1 MSFNL
6 RMWRN
11 AAWRSMAAVVGAAAL
26 ASCGGGQ
33 QVVKFAPTRLIAF
46 GDEASV
52 IEDINNNANGRKH
65 TVNAL
70 KADLVTLDCKSN
82 PIWIQLLSSAYAITF
97 AQCNPD
103 AVASPGGIIRA
114 APLATVADVVTQIDA
129 QVVSTGFSGTD
140 LVTVLAGA
148 NDIVARY
155 KQYPALSADD
165 AVAAVEQAGSALAD
179 QVNRI
184 GKLGGKV
191 VVATVP
197 DVGLTPYALAEK
209 AAHTDTDRAALLTR
223 LTARFNAKLR
233 LGLINDGRMIG
244 LIFADELIQAMVKNP
259 ATFSLLNVI
268 DAVCDPVKAPQ
279 VSACTTQT
287 LVTAGSAAVY
297 LWADALQL
305 SPVGQGNLGGLA
317 ITRARGN
324 PF

>member
-6 RMWRN
+6 RMWRS
-11 AAWRSMAAVVGAAAL
+11 AAWRSLAVVAGAAVV
-26 ASCGGGQ
+26 ASCGGGE

-52 IEDINNNANGRKH
+52 IEDINNNANGRKY
-65 TVNAL
+65 TVNAV

-82 PIWIQLLSSAYAITF
+82 LTWIQYLSGAYAITF
-97 AQCNPD
+97 PQCNPD
-103 AVASPGGIIRA
+103 AVTSPGGVIRA
-114 APLATVADVVTQIDA
+114 APLATVADVVMQIDTHVA
-129 QVVSTGFSGTD
+129 SSGFSGTD

-148 NDIVARY
+148 NDILA
-155 KQYPALSADD
+155 QYRQFPTLSEAQM
-165 AVAAVEQAGSALAD
+165 AATVELAGAALAG

-184 GKLGGKV
+184 GSLGGKV
-191 VVATVP
+191 MVATVP
-197 DVGLTPYALAEK
+197 DVGLTPYALAER

-233 LGLINDGRMIG
+233 LELINDGRMIG
-244 LIFADELIQAMVKNP
+244 LIFADELIRAMVKNP
-259 ATFSLLNVI
+259 ATYALLNVI

-279 VSACTTQT
+279 VTACTKQT
-287 LVTAGSAAVY
+287 LVLAGSGDVF
-297 LWADALQL
+297 LWADSLQL
-305 SPVGQGNLGGLA
+305 SPGGHKQLGSLA

>member
-6 RMWRN
+6 RMWRS
-11 AAWRSMAAVVGAAAL
+11 AACRSMAAVVGAAAL

-287 LVTAGSAAVY
+287 LVTAGSAAAY
-297 LWADALQL
+297 LWADAQQL

>member
-6 RMWRN
+6 RMWRSAGCRSL
-11 AAWRSMAAVVGAAAL
+11 AALAGAAAL
-26 ASCGGGQ
+26 ASCGGGE

-52 IEDINNNANGRKH
+52 IEDVSNNANGRKY
-65 TVNAL
+65 TVNAV
-70 KADLVTLDCKSN
+70 KVDLVTLDCKSN
-82 PIWIQLLSSAYAITF
+82 STWIQYLANAYAITF

-103 AVASPGGIIRA
+103 AVVSPGGIMRA
-114 APLATVADVVTQIDA
+114 APLATVADVVTQIDT
-129 QVVSTGFSGTD
+129 QVASSGFSGTD

-148 NDIVARY
+148 NDILA
-155 KQYPALSADD
+155 QYRQFPTLSEGQMT
-165 AVAAVEQAGSALAD
+165 VSVEQAGSALAG

-184 GKLGGKV
+184 GSLGGKV

-259 ATFSLLNVI
+259 ATYSLFNVI

-287 LVTAGSAAVY
+287 LVLSGSGDVF
-297 LWADALQL
+297 LWADSLQL
-305 SPVGQGNLGGLA
+305 SPGGHKQLGALA

>member
-1 MSFNL
+1 MSFNSL
-6 RMWRN
+6 MWRG
-11 AAWRSMAAVVGAAAL
+11 AACRSLVALAGAAAL
-26 ASCGGGQ
+26 ASCGGGE

-52 IEDINNNANGRKH
+52 IADTNNNANGRKY
-65 TVNAL
+65 TVNAV

-82 PIWIQLLSSAYAITF
+82 PTWIQLLSSAYAIPF

-103 AVASPGGIIRA
+103 AVALPGGVIRA

-129 QVVSTGFSGTD
+129 QVTSTGFSSTD
-140 LVTVLAGA
+140 LVTVLAGT

-165 AVAAVEQAGSALAD
+165 AVAAVEQAGSALAE

-191 VVATVP
+191 IISTVP

-233 LGLINDGRMIG
+233 LGVINDGRMIG
-244 LIFADELIQAMVKNP
+244 LILADELTQAMAKNP
-259 ATFSLLNVI
+259 ATYSLLNVTG
-268 DAVCDPVKAPQ
+268 AVCDPVKAPQ

-287 LVTAGSAAVY
+287 LVTGGSAAAY
-297 LWADALQL
+297 LWADSLQL
-305 SPVGQGNLGGLA
+305 SPAGHGNLGALA